1 WDNFAKNLLSSN
13 NEINISILKV
23 ALGKFDKEVILKQNT
38 NDELTNYLNTAVD
51 FLPNVHTNSRKTVE
65 NLIDLRIKFT
75 QVEFQSLESE
85 IAKDIYEGSLYEINM
100 GNLSNIIKCYY
111 GDYSSKEFKH
121 KNYTLLKNKE
131 ASFLLEYINCHINAY
146 MLEYMQL
153 SEGAIE
159 DSENYVIQLVNNEE
173 IEVENRLNY
182 IEKLKTKISDI
193 TTICDKSLW
202 KKLIENDAVL
212 PNKVNVVEYYR
223 FSNNKW
229 NEELVDFV
237 NRSMDTITI

>member
-1 WDNFAKNLLSSN
+1 
-13 NEINISILKV
+13 
-23 ALGKFDKEVILKQNT
+23 
-38 NDELTNYLNTAVD
+38 
-51 FLPNVHTNSRKTVE
+51 
-65 NLIDLRIKFT
+65 
-75 QVEFQSLESE
+75 
-85 IAKDIYEGSLYEINM
+85 
-100 GNLSNIIKCYY
+100 
-111 GDYSSKEFKH
+111 
-121 KNYTLLKNKE
+121 
-131 ASFLLEYINCHINAY
+131 
-146 MLEYMQL
+146 MQL

-229 NEELVDFV
+229 NEELV
-237 NRSMDTITI
+237 